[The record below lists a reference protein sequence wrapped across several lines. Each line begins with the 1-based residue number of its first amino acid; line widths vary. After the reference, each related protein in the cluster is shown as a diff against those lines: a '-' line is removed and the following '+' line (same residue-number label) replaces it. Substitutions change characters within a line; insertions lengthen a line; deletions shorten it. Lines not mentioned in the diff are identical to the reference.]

1 MTSSEKKY
9 EKDKTCYYADGVN
22 CLILNETDDT
32 PLNCDGCAFK
42 LTRDQFRIKQWKT
55 TVRLLKVGKK
65 SDIPLEQ
72 VRTDLKEHGQYT
84 ADMEAEYRQVKSKS
98 DAELREYRLENGLC
112 LICGEPVPETSQPH
126 TTCVSCRKK
135 LAAEKKAEQERLRKE
150 QAKREPIKRDK
161 HGDPV
166 RCKGCEYRRNNL
178 CQYMIQTGE
187 SRDLDIAHCDKYKK
201 KKRGRQAEYSVD
213 WLAGWNDIL

>member
-126 TTCVSCRKK
+126 TTCVSCRKN
-135 LAAEKKAEQERLRKE
+135 LQQRKRPSKNVS
-150 QAKREPIKRDK
+150 ARS
-161 HGDPV
+161 
-166 RCKGCEYRRNNL
+166 RRNVN
-178 CQYMIQTGE
+178 QSSVTSTVIR
-187 SRDLDIAHCDKYKK
+187 SAVRDVNTDETICV
-201 KKRGRQAEYSVD
+201 ST
-213 WLAGWNDIL
+213 